1 MNKFWTWNLLATFWT
16 IALLGL
22 SGCTIMVDS
31 PNSQPMV
38 ECGDLLGITL

>member
-1 MNKFWTWNLLATFWT
+1 MNRIVTWILLVCVWA
-16 IALLGL
+16 AVLLSL
-22 SGCTIMVDS
+22 SGCTIMIDS

>member
-1 MNKFWTWNLLATFWT
+1 MNKFVTWILLALMWT
-16 IALLGL
+16 AILLSL
-22 SGCTIMVDS
+22 NGCTIMIDS